1 MVWKLVGVGAIV
13 IVGAAFTAAALDRT
27 PKMAQDFRLY
37 TTRGKSVAL
46 SDYRGKP
53 VVVDFWAS
61 WCGPCRTAI
70 PALERIHQEFKER
83 GVVVLGVNVNDDQNP
98 AQSMQDLGATYM
110 GLVGGDDV
118 AREYGVEGLPTI
130 LVIDGDGQIV
140 YREKG
145 FTPIMEKRV
154 SEVLEKELSKAPN

>member
-1 MVWKLVGVGAIV
+1 MVWKLVGFGTVV
-13 IVGAAFTAAALDRT
+13 VVGAAFTATALDRT
-27 PKMAQDFRLY
+27 PKAAQDFRLS

-70 PALERIHQEFKER
+70 PAIERIHQEFKER
-83 GVVVLGVNVNDDQNP
+83 GVTVLGVNVNDQ
-98 AQSMQDLGATYM
+98 QSPTQTMQDLGATYTT
-110 GLVGGDDV
+110 LVNGDAV
-118 AREYGVEGLPTI
+118 AQEYGVEALPTI
-130 LVIDGDGQIV
+130 LVIDAEGQIIF
-140 YREKG
+140 REKG

-154 SEVLEKELSKAPN
+154 GEVLERELGKIGH

>member
-1 MVWKLVGVGAIV
+1 MVWKLVGIGAVV
-13 IVGAAFTAAALDRT
+13 IVGAAFTATALDRT
-27 PKMAQDFRLY
+27 PKMAHDFRLY

-70 PALERIHQEFKER
+70 PALERIHQEYKER

-98 AQSMQDLGATYM
+98 AQSMQDLGATYT

-130 LVIDGDGQIV
+130 LVVDSEGQIV

-145 FTPIMEKRV
+145 FTPIIEKRV
-154 SEVLEKELSKAPN
+154 SEVLEKELAKQVN